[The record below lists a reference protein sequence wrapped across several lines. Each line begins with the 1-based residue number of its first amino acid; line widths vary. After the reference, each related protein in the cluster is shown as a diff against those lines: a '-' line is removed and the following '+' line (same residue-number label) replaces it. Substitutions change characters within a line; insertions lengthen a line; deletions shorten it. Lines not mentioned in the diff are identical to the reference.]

1 VCSPC
6 SILNAN
12 CFSCNSFGNCLTCIE
27 GYNVE
32 LFNGICK
39 CKPGYQELNKLC
51 VIRTIGCA
59 TAIRVNNTISCYL
72 CSQILN
78 FKIYSI
84 NGTCICKAGYILNGD
99 TCI

>member
-1 VCSPC
+1 MCTPC
-6 SILNAN
+6 SNLKAN
-12 CFSCNSFGNCLTCIE
+12 CYSCNSLGKCLSCLD

-39 CKPGYQELNKLC
+39 CKFGYQELNKLC

-72 CSQILN
+72 CNKILN
-78 FKIYSI
+78 FKIYLI